1 MGFNTLTVFFKRAL
15 QDILRHRLLNAVTII
30 TIALSVL
37 IVSAFGLLFINVE
50 DLVGSWEKGIRMM
63 VYLKPDTSEALRKDI
78 EGKLLQLPGVLET
91 RFTSKEEALETLKAQ
106 MIHQKSLLEGLREN
120 PLPDALEIRLISAS
134 EKERD
139 LASMAT
145 RIEAIPGI
153 EEVEYGRQ
161 WINKVLY
168 FFQLFRLAGL
178 AMGGLFLMATV
189 SIVANT
195 IRLLLYS
202 RQAEIEIM
210 RLVGATDGFIKAP
223 FYIEGLIQGFLG
235 AIVGLSVLAAVYFF
249 ISSNML
255 QGFSAV
261 FFTMRFF
268 SSGTLL
274 AAVACS
280 MLVGW
285 IGCFLSLKQ
294 FLKT

>member
-1 MGFNTLTVFFKRAL
+1 MGLNTPILFFKRAM
-15 QDILRHRLLNAVTII
+15 QDIFRHRLLNAITII

-37 IVSAFGLLFINVE
+37 IVSAFGLLFMNVE
-50 DLVGSWEKGIRMM
+50 DLVRSWEKGVRIMA
-63 VYLKPDTSEALRKDI
+63 YLKADTNETIRKGIEETLRRI
-78 EGKLLQLPGVLET
+78 PGVIDVH
-91 RFTSKEEALETLKAQ
+91 FTSREEALETLKAQ
-106 MIHQKSLLEGLREN
+106 MKHQKSLLDGLREN
-120 PLPDALEIRLISAS
+120 PLPEAMEIRLLSVS
-134 EKERD
+134 DKDRD
-139 LASMAT
+139 LESIAT
-145 RIEAIPGI
+145 QIQAIPGI

-161 WINKVLY
+161 WIGKVIY

-178 AMGGLFLMATV
+178 AMGGLFLLATI

-202 RQAEIEIM
+202 RQTEIEIM
-210 RLVGATDGFIKAP
+210 RLVGATDRFIKAP

-235 AIVGLSVLAAVYFF
+235 AIVGLSVLAAAYFF

-255 QGFSAV
+255 QGLSAV
-261 FFTMRFF
+261 FLTIRFF

-274 AAVACS
+274 AVIAGS

-294 FLKT
+294 FLKS

>member
-1 MGFNTLTVFFKRAL
+1 MGFNALTLFFKRAL

-50 DLVGSWEKGIRMM
+50 DVVRSWERGVRMM
-63 VYLKPDTSEALRKDI
+63 VYLKADTNEAMRKDI
-78 EGKLLQLPGVLET
+78 EGKLLQMPGVVEVG
-91 RFTSKEEALETLKAQ
+91 FTSKEAALETLKAQ
-106 MIHQKSLLEGLREN
+106 MVHQKSLLEGLRGN
-120 PLPDALEIRLISAS
+120 PLPDAFEIRLSSVS
-134 EKERD
+134 EKDRNLE
-139 LASMAT
+139 SMAT
-145 RIEAIPGI
+145 LIEAIPGI

-161 WINKVLY
+161 WIGKVIY

-202 RQAEIEIM
+202 RQTEIEIM
-210 RLVGATDGFIKAP
+210 RLVGATDHFIKAP

-255 QGFSAV
+255 QNFSAV
-261 FFTMRFF
+261 FFTIRFF
-268 SSGTLL
+268 SSGALL

-294 FLKT
+294 FLKA

>member
-1 MGFNTLTVFFKRAL
+1 MGVNALALFFKRAL

-50 DLVGSWEKGIRMM
+50 DVVRSWEKGVRMM
-63 VYLKPDTSEALRKDI
+63 VYLKPDTSEAMRKDI
-78 EGKLLQLPGVLET
+78 EGKILQLPGVLEI
-91 RFTSKEEALETLKAQ
+91 RFTSKDEALETLKSQ
-106 MIHQKSLLEGLREN
+106 MIHQKSLLEGLRGN
-120 PLPDALEIRLISAS
+120 PLPDALEIRLTSIS
-134 EKERD
+134 EKDRD
-139 LASMAT
+139 LESMAT
-145 RIEAIPGI
+145 QIQAIPGI

-161 WINKVLY
+161 WIGKVLY

-202 RQAEIEIM
+202 RQMEIEIM
-210 RLVGATDGFIKAP
+210 RLVGATDRFIKAP
-223 FYIEGLIQGFLG
+223 FYIEGLIQGFIG
-235 AIVGLSVLAAVYFF
+235 ALVGLSVLASVYFF

-274 AAVACS
+274 AVVACS

>member
-1 MGFNTLTVFFKRAL
+1 MGVNALALFFKRAM

-37 IVSAFGLLFINVE
+37 IVSAFGLFFINVE
-50 DLVGSWEKGIRMM
+50 DVVRSWEKGVRMM
-63 VYLKPDTSEALRKDI
+63 AYLKPDTSAAMRKDI
-78 EGKLLQLPGVLET
+78 EGKLLQMPGVQEV

-106 MIHQKSLLEGLREN
+106 MIHQKSLLEGLRGN
-120 PLPDALEIRLISAS
+120 PLPEAFEIRLSS
-134 EKERD
+134 VSDKDRD
-139 LASMAT
+139 LESMAT
-145 RIEAIPGI
+145 RIEAIPGV

-161 WINKVLY
+161 WIGKVIY

-178 AMGGLFLMATV
+178 AMGGLFLMATI

-210 RLVGATDGFIKAP
+210 RLVGATDRFIKAP

-235 AIVGLSVLAAVYFF
+235 AIVGLSVLAGAYYF

-255 QGFSAV
+255 QSLSAV
-261 FFTMRFF
+261 FFTIRFF

-294 FLKT
+294 FLKA

>member
-1 MGFNTLTVFFKRAL
+1 M
-15 QDILRHRLLNAVTII
+15 QDIVRHRLLNAVTII

-37 IVSAFGLLFINVE
+37 IVSAFGLFFINVE
-50 DLVGSWEKGIRMM
+50 DVVRSWEKGVRMM
-63 VYLKPDTSEALRKDI
+63 AYLKPDCGEAMRKNI
-78 EGKLLQLPGVLET
+78 MEKLLQMPGVQEV
-91 RFTSKEEALETLKAQ
+91 RFTSREEALETLKTQ
-106 MIHQKSLLEGLREN
+106 LKHQKSLLEGLREN
-120 PLPDALEIRLISAS
+120 PLPEAMEIRLLSVS
-134 EKERD
+134 DKDQD
-139 LASMAT
+139 LESMAT
-145 RIEAIPGI
+145 QIEAIPGV

-161 WINKVLY
+161 WIEKLIY

-210 RLVGATDGFIKAP
+210 RLVGATDWFIKAP
-223 FYIEGLIQGFLG
+223 FYIEGLIQGLLG
-235 AIVGLSVLAAVYFF
+235 AIMGLSALAAAYYF

-255 QGFSAV
+255 QDVSAV
-261 FFTMRFF
+261 FFTIRFF

-274 AAVACS
+274 AVIACS